1 MVSPDPFQESRMGK
15 GRKQASGLLL
25 RKQYEK
31 ALWRPKNGFPSPL
44 PRKPNGEGQEAGKRL
59 AFSLTGKDN
68 LEELKNE

>member
-31 ALWRPKNGFPSPL
+31 ALWRPKNEL
-44 PRKPNGEGQEAGKRL
+44 PHPPKKAE
-59 AFSLTGKDN
+59 
-68 LEELKNE
+68 